1 MSNNVLNVEPAA
13 LFGLLGLGILPP
25 DILKTPV
32 LHLLL
37 LCHVVSLH
45 ASLSNGLVQFFSL
58 ELVPIAYQV
67 RVAALLFDRGW
78 LILTAFLHLPLW
90 LSSHHL
96 LLLRES
102 ALAKFDFLRGFI
114 LA

>member
-1 MSNNVLNVEPAA
+1 MGNNVLDVEPAA

-25 DILKTPV
+25 DILKAPV

-58 ELVPIAYQV
+58 ELVSTGYQV
-67 RVAALLFDRGW
+67 RVAALLFDRGL
-78 LILTAFLHLPLW
+78 LIWTTFLHLPLL

-114 LA
+114 